1 MGVYIKLLGIFV
13 VILLTQISC
22 HSAKYRQP
30 KGVIENLIPS
40 EYQKNPYTEQNVEI
54 TKKIYGFKY
63 KFSSP
68 TNEWYEWEWKYKRVE
83 TNEMIKKFGL
93 PQSILEPYQATKKN
107 VRLRNRVIKE
117 SFFKEDRKKLY
128 PDFNRIIPF
137 YMGFTSPLYAL
148 TIKTLGKDST
158 PRERVEFLLRFV
170 QDIPYGIPPNRSN
183 SKVISGILTPPQI
196 FIEKWGDCDSKVLL
210 ISSILAHEPR
220 YKILLVYLENHLLMA
235 FEGRPHPNDS
245 FIVFQGSKF
254 ILADPTGPGHLKL
267 GNPGPDF
274 KGNFKKIEPLKITSA
289 NRRIPHYVSR
299 LIKVNKVESPK

>member
-1 MGVYIKLLGIFV
+1 M
-13 VILLTQISC
+13 
-22 HSAKYRQP
+22 
-30 KGVIENLIPS
+30 
-40 EYQKNPYTEQNVEI
+40 
-54 TKKIYGFKY
+54 
-63 KFSSP
+63 
-68 TNEWYEWEWKYKRVE
+68 
-83 TNEMIKKFGL
+83 
-93 PQSILEPYQATKKN
+93 
-107 VRLRNRVIKE
+107 IKE
-117 SFFKEDRKKLY
+117 SFFKGEGNVFY
-128 PDFNRIIPF
+128 PDFNRMIPF

-170 QDIPYGIPPNRSN
+170 QDIPYGIPPTHSN
-183 SKVISGILTPPQI
+183 SKVISGILSPPQI

-254 ILADPTGPGHLKL
+254 ILADPTGPAHLKL

-274 KGNFKKIEPLKITSA
+274 KGNFKKIEPSTNYFCRSKNTALCLKID
-289 NRRIPHYVSR
+289 
-299 LIKVNKVESPK
+299 

>member
-1 MGVYIKLLGIFV
+1 MFG

-22 HSAKYRQP
+22 HSANYRQP

-40 EYQKNPYTEQNVEI
+40 EYQKNPLTKQSVEI
-54 TKKIYGFKY
+54 TEKVYAFKY

-68 TNEWYEWEWKYKRVE
+68 SNEWFEWTWKYKRIE
-83 TNEMIKKFGL
+83 TNEMIKKFGITE
-93 PQSILEPYQATKKN
+93 SIFRPYQATKKN
-107 VRLRNRVIKE
+107 VKLRNRVIKK
-117 SFFKEDRKKLY
+117 SFFKEEGNVLY

-148 TIKTLGKDST
+148 TIRTLGKDST

-183 SKVISGILTPPQI
+183 SKVITGILPPPQI

-210 ISSILAHEPR
+210 LSSILAHEPR
-220 YKILLVYLENHLLMA
+220 YKILLVYLEKHLLMA

-245 FIVFQGSKF
+245 YIVFQGKKF
-254 ILADPTGPGHLKL
+254 ILADPTGPAYLKL

-274 KGNFKKIEPLKITSA
+274 KGQFKKIEALQINSA
-289 NRRIPHYVSR
+289 DRKIPHYVSR
-299 LIKVNKVESPK
+299 VIKVNKLESLTN

>member
-1 MGVYIKLLGIFV
+1 MKLFGMYG
-13 VILLTQISC
+13 VILITQISC
-22 HSAKYRQP
+22 HSGNYHQP
-30 KGVIENLIPS
+30 KGQIENLIPS
-40 EYQKNPYTEQNVEI
+40 EYHKNPFTEQHVEI
-54 TKKIYGFKY
+54 TKKIYGFRY

-68 TNEWYEWEWKYKRVE
+68 SNEWFEWKWKYKRVA
-83 TNEMIKKFGL
+83 TNEMIKKFGM
-93 PQSILEPYQATKKN
+93 PHSIFEPYQATKKN
-107 VRLRNRVIKE
+107 VKLRNKLIKK
-117 SFFKEDRKKLY
+117 SFFKEEGNVLY
-128 PDFNRIIPF
+128 PDFNRMIPF

-170 QDIPYGIPPNRSN
+170 QDIPYGIPPTRSN
-183 SKVISGILTPPQI
+183 SKVISGILSPPQI

-254 ILADPTGPGHLKL
+254 ILADPTGPAHLQL

-274 KGNFKKIEPLKITSA
+274 KGNFKKIEPLQITSA
-289 NRRIPHYVSR
+289 DRRIPHYVSR
-299 LIKVNKVESPK
+299 LIEVNKVESSKN

>member
-1 MGVYIKLLGIFV
+1 M
-13 VILLTQISC
+13 
-22 HSAKYRQP
+22 
-30 KGVIENLIPS
+30 
-40 EYQKNPYTEQNVEI
+40 
-54 TKKIYGFKY
+54 
-63 KFSSP
+63 
-68 TNEWYEWEWKYKRVE
+68 
-83 TNEMIKKFGL
+83 
-93 PQSILEPYQATKKN
+93 PQSIFEPYQATTKN
-107 VRLRNRVIKE
+107 VRLRNQMIKK
-117 SFFKEDRKKLY
+117 SFFKGEGNVFY
-128 PDFNRIIPF
+128 PDFNRMIPF

-254 ILADPTGPGHLKL
+254 ILADPTGPAHLKL

-274 KGNFKKIEPLKITSA
+274 KGNFKKIEPLQITSA
-289 NRRIPHYVSR
+289 DRGIPHYVSR
-299 LIKVNKVESPK
+299 LIEVNKVESLKWKTYERVRESNEN

>member
-1 MGVYIKLLGIFV
+1 
-13 VILLTQISC
+13 
-22 HSAKYRQP
+22 
-30 KGVIENLIPS
+30 
-40 EYQKNPYTEQNVEI
+40 
-54 TKKIYGFKY
+54 
-63 KFSSP
+63 
-68 TNEWYEWEWKYKRVE
+68 
-83 TNEMIKKFGL
+83 MIKKFGL